1 MKVYLCKFGENLH
14 VRVNPVNKVAGLGV
28 DTGVAGLGASVSP
41 ADNSVKTE
49 SAHEGATR
57 VSL

>member
-1 MKVYLCKFGENLH
+1 MNVNLH
-14 VRVNPVNKVAGLGV
+14 VGVDPVNEVAGLGV
-28 DTGVAGLGASVSP
+28 DTGVSGLGASVSP
-41 ADNSVKTE
+41 ADNSIKTE